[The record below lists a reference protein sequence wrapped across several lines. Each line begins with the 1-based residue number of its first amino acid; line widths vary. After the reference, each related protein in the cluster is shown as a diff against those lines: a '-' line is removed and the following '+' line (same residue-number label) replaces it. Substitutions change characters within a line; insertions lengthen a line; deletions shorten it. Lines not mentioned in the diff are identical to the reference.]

1 MKSSHKMLRVLAL
14 AALVGVGAFGSAEA
28 ATISVSPSAQ
38 TVVIGNPVSVDIV
51 ATLGVGEALGAFDF
65 NLAFSDLI
73 LNGTTVVVDPD
84 GKFQEAPL
92 GFEAG
97 AFGALGVS
105 PLLVNASADPGCDFA
120 CLSASQGAGFTLARV
135 TFSTVGVGLS
145 PLTLLN
151 VALGDADGLPMQGF
165 QIANGSVCVTAAG
178 TAGPCVVPEPASLSL
193 LAAGLAAA
201 FVRRR
206 ATRRAV

>member
-1 MKSSHKMLRVLAL
+1 MLRVFAL
-14 AALVGVGAFGSAEA
+14 AALVAVGAFDSAQA
-28 ATISVSPSAQ
+28 ATISVSPSTQ
-38 TVVIGNPVSVDIV
+38 MVGIGNPVSVDIV
-51 ATLGVGEALGAFDF
+51 ASLGAGEALGAFDF

-84 GKFQEAPL
+84 NKFQEAPL
-92 GFEAG
+92 GFEGG
-97 AFGALGVS
+97 AFGPLGVS
-105 PLLVNASADPGCDFA
+105 PLLVNASADPFCDFA

-135 TFSTVGVGLS
+135 TFSTGGGLSAGLS

-151 VALGDADGLPMQGF
+151 VALGDADGNPMQGF
-165 QIANGSVCVTAAG
+165 QIANGSVCVTATGA
-178 TAGPCVVPEPASLSL
+178 PCPVPEPASLSL

-206 ATRRAV
+206 ATRRRA